1 MSHTKSKFADPAVN
15 FSQILPIRWFCEV
28 FYQTNKDTK
37 NDVRMYRCFPVI
49 NTLLRLWLILLTSF
63 LYPCPFIG
71 ALVGKGREGLQTII
85 CFWKNARK
93 RLFQHLSQ
101 EKRKSNSVF
110 TFFFFFFLNLLVF
123 YQMPS
128 LEKLQS
134 CWKEISYVLAG
145 KRTNPRLEKLGKSKY
160 PDQDQLNFQR
170 WVIPGRVSKFSV
182 AGKVEFPS
190 RI

>member
-1 MSHTKSKFADPAVN
+1 MKINAGETDECDSTRSTSLLPHRKIISLCWLSIQYMMLHTKSKFADPAVN

-28 FYQTNKDTK
+28 FYQHNIDTK

-110 TFFFFFFLNLLVF
+110 TCFFFFLNLLVF
-123 YQMPS
+123 Y
-128 LEKLQS
+128 
-134 CWKEISYVLAG
+134 
-145 KRTNPRLEKLGKSKY
+145 
-160 PDQDQLNFQR
+160 
-170 WVIPGRVSKFSV
+170 
-182 AGKVEFPS
+182 
-190 RI
+190 